1 MNKFNFIHL
10 EKNEKVVLESTHTY
24 NKPHT
29 HTHTHAEAHT
39 NTHEVIGS
47 NCDAFGANLPSLI
60 NFAKFKLVKF
70 LNLQHSPSGI
80 SVYES

>member
-10 EKNEKVVLESTHTY
+10 KKNEKVVLESTHTY
-24 NKPHT
+24 NQQ
-29 HTHTHAEAHT
+29 HTHAEAHT

-47 NCDAFGANLPSLI
+47 NCDALGANLPSLI
-60 NFAKFKLVKF
+60 NFARFKLIKF
-70 LNLQHSPSGI
+70 LNLQHSPLGI